1 MTEAQQR
8 PNKQPGFDP
17 PIWRIYMSFFHELTM
32 NDIHGNPV
40 EFARYRG
47 QTCLIVNVASR

>member
-1 MTEAQQR
+1 
-8 PNKQPGFDP
+8 
-17 PIWRIYMSFFHELTM
+17 MSFFHDLTM

-47 QTCLIVNVASR
+47 QTCLLVNVASR